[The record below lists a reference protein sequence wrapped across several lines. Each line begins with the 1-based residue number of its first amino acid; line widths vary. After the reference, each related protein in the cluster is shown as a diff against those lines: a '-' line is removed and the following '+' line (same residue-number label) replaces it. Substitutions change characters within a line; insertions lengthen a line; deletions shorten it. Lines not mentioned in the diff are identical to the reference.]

1 MNYSLMN
8 SFSKSFYFNYNYNS
22 IYQGPPAMSNFQNNI
37 PYRKQKLASNCPNF
51 HKMMVGLS
59 LGSCLVH
66 HTLLGCQRKLWL
78 SRWSCPRD
86 QQHMQIAC
94 VSGRV
99 EIPLCNRKNAVYS
112 KPLLLLRILS
122 QPLIEASFHNITC
135 NSKNSLQLPF
145 KDTLM

>member
-1 MNYSLMN
+1 MTDLTRAPLPCLI
-8 SFSKSFYFNYNYNS
+8 K
-22 IYQGPPAMSNFQNNI
+22 NNI

-66 HTLLGCQRKLWL
+66 HTFLGCQRKLWL
-78 SRWSCPRD
+78 SRWSCPGD
-86 QQHMQIAC
+86 QQHMQIVC

-112 KPLLLLRILS
+112 KPLLLIRILS
-122 QPLIEASFHNITC
+122 QPLIKASFHNITC
-135 NSKNSLQLPF
+135 NSKNSL
-145 KDTLM
+145 